1 MALIDAECAKLGNQV
16 EVQIRKKS
24 YPGTIV
30 KKHSIK
36 NIIRNK
42 NIAHYTAIFYKIKT

>member
-1 MALIDAECAKLGNQV
+1 MALIDAECAKLGNEV

-30 KKHSIK
+30 KKAFYQK
-36 NIIRNK
+36 
-42 NIAHYTAIFYKIKT
+42 HYKK